1 MSYAVATFYKF
12 VALPDCET
20 LQPKILESC
29 QRHGLQGSILLA
41 HEGINGTVCGDRTGL
56 DAFITELRSDP
67 RFSDLTTKDS
77 ESDRAPFDRLKVKV
91 KPEIVTLGRPDIN
104 PAERAGTYVKP
115 QDWNALI
122 QDPEVLIIDTR
133 KSFEVTTGS
142 FVGAI
147 DPNIEYFREFPSYV
161 HQNLD
166 PKQHRKVAMFCTGG
180 IRCEKASAYMLSEG
194 FEQVYHLEGG
204 ILKYLEEIPPEES
217 LWEGECF
224 VFDQR
229 VSVTHGVKPGN
240 HVICVACGYP
250 VAPEELSSPL
260 YQPGLSCP
268 SCHDI
273 QTDAQKRRNL
283 ERTRQRTQAREQRL
297 YQESDSSEE

>member
-1 MSYAVATFYKF
+1 MSYVIATFYKF

-20 LQPKILESC
+20 LQSQLLAFC
-29 QRHGLQGSILLA
+29 QQHHLWGSILLA
-41 HEGINGTVCGDRTGL
+41 QEGINGTLCGDRPNL
-56 DAFITELRSDP
+56 DAFLTYLRSDP
-67 RFSDLTTKDS
+67 RLADLTTKES
-77 ESDRAPFDRLKVKV
+77 FSDRPPFDRLKIKV

-104 PAERAGTYVKP
+104 PSERAGIYVKP

-122 QDPEVLIIDTR
+122 QDPEVLLIDTR

-147 DPNIEYFREFPSYV
+147 DPQIEFFREFPSYV
-161 HQNLD
+161 EKSLD
-166 PKQHRKVAMFCTGG
+166 PKQHTKVAMFCTGG
-180 IRCEKASAYMLSEG
+180 IRCEKASAYMLEAG
-194 FEQVYHLEGG
+194 FETVYHLEGG

-229 VSVTHGVKPGN
+229 VSVTHGVRPGN
-240 HVICVACGYP
+240 HIICLACGYP
-250 VAPEELSSPL
+250 VSPEESTSPL

-268 SCHDI
+268 NCHDSL
-273 QTDAQKRRNL
+273 TEAQKQRNL
-283 ERTRQRTQAREQRL
+283 ERLRQRTR
-297 YQESDSSEE
+297 S